1 MGYTLSFVAD
11 VKCGMDKVAG
21 LLHHDARSVDKDNGC
36 ETRHSNKDIDASRT
50 GLNDVVVSDG
60 KGGWMPCT
68 DTRQIMTALSDRLA
82 HVKKPL
88 RRDAVVLRPMIL
100 QLDPEW
106 YAAHTEAVDR
116 DTAEQHMMD
125 WAADTFGRDNLVYV
139 AAHHDEGNPHLHI
152 GFCPVTDDGRLSQKD
167 WFSGP
172 SRLREMHN
180 EFRGHMVAAGYD
192 IDMGRRKPGKHAKR
206 MSVDEYKDFARLQD
220 ERRDVEQ
227 QREQL
232 TADQEQLHAD
242 RLNARHEAQRIRQQ
256 AQTAGAVYVANAQA
270 TAAAAEDEAIEYR
283 ARRHAEAD
291 READE
296 IRAQATRDA
305 EAIREAA
312 RQDAERTAAEAAR
325 QAEAVQ
331 VALRQRVKASL
342 DEARQERDQAIA
354 DRDRAQTARR
364 ATVAALQGDYRAWAA
379 DTRRPTATALLGV
392 LGAAVEASRT
402 PPTSQGVGRAWEQ
415 LQAMLAKGD
424 NPGPAAVEG
433 PTR

>member
-11 VKCGMDKVAG
+11 TKCTKYEAG
-21 LLHHDARSVDKDNGC
+21 GLVHHDARDVDLANGC
-36 ETRHSNKDIDASRT
+36 EVEHSNEDIDPART
-50 GLNDVVVSDG
+50 HLNTTVVTDG
-60 KGGWMPCT
+60 KGGWIPCT
-68 DTRQIMTALSDRLA
+68 DTRQITASLDARLA

-88 RRDAVVLRPMIL
+88 RKDAVVMRPFIL

-106 YAAHTEAVDR
+106 YKEHTDTGERVD
-116 DTAEQHMMD
+116 AEQHMMD
-125 WAADTFGRDNLVYV
+125 WAVDTFGADNILYV
-139 AAHHDEGNPHLHI
+139 SIHEDEGNRHLHL
-152 GFCPVTDDGRLSQKD
+152 GFCPVTKDGRLAQKD
-167 WFSGP
+167 WFP
-172 SRLREMHN
+172 SPADLRKKHD
-180 EFRGHMVAAGYD
+180 EFRQHMRDAGYD
-192 IDMGRRKPGKHAKR
+192 IAKERKKPGKHARR
-206 MSVDEYKDFARLQD
+206 MSVGEYKDFARLQD

-291 READE
+291 RDADK

-342 DEARQERDQAIA
+342 DEAKRERDEAIA

-379 DTRRPTATALLGV
+379 RYTQTDRNGPPGRPGGRCGGV
-392 LGAAVEASRT
+392 QDAANEPGRGPRLGAAASN
-402 PPTSQGVGRAWEQ
+402 AC
-415 LQAMLAKGD
+415 
-424 NPGPAAVEG
+424 
-433 PTR
+433 